1 MKIILEPIRTIQV
14 EYFSSENSTLLHFF
28 FQCILSFAKHKC
40 STLCFVVNEG
50 FFFNF
55 SLLIFL
61 QDSWTRRTLEILTL
75 TLDFSIICFVNCLRW
90 SWKRVELRVGSYTL
104 NCSLIIDRITMTAD
118 QYFSFCHDF
127 QHFLRTCVLLH
138 NLLLLSMFL
147 LLITVSVSVLEFAF
161 FQTFNL
167 FPRPIL
173 TNLYNI
179 YTVIFSRW

>member
-1 MKIILEPIRTIQV
+1 MRSAWLFICSLIKFMYRTLFIDELDTCFAEITDAGLNHHAASSHLSLNCWHCLFSYIMKIILEPIKTIQV
-14 EYFSSENSTLLHFF
+14 ESFSSENSTLLHFF

-90 SWKRVELRVGSYTL
+90 SWKRVELRVGSYTQ
-104 NCSLIIDRITMTAD
+104 NCSLITIG
-118 QYFSFCHDF
+118 
-127 QHFLRTCVLLH
+127 
-138 NLLLLSMFL
+138 
-147 LLITVSVSVLEFAF
+147 
-161 FQTFNL
+161 
-167 FPRPIL
+167 
-173 TNLYNI
+173 
-179 YTVIFSRW
+179 